1 MAINSVVTM
10 EKPLQ
15 HISLSDWN
23 ERVGRL
29 RNVATARL
37 ADTFAIRKSSR
48 VLRDE
53 TRIEDIWANY
63 ESNVALTD
71 RILELTSWREIIA
84 KTYERI
90 ENEIHALEQEKILT
104 ERDLDALSGPITVIS
119 EMLNKRDSRLGSE
132 ITYDEPDKEI
142 KNELYVLENNQRLL
156 SDRCRKAWEKLTRL
170 ADVRIKISME
180 VENKIEAVDLERKQR
195 ELDRNSTRI
204 SFKTDS
210 MRYPTEYCTY
220 EGWLEHTKN
229 IKLLAENEMADTVAL
244 RESLFV
250 CREKAR
256 SILQA
261 QQGRTEYVI
270 RKRIFETQ
278 RARNELKFQMDKMND
293 ELKNALIDIQ
303 ALEDSLCDKT
313 NSLKLAETRLEN
325 RAQRRNMELCLD
337 YVHDVLCFEVKKQRE
352 IHRCLMEKIEESRK
366 NYNLLGEHALQ
377 IATDLEKKEHALIT
391 DKRAL
396 EIRQAFKESE
406 TGPKVFNPCTNTDR
420 NIILTNTQDLIPKS

>member
-1 MAINSVVTM
+1 MSFNSVVTM

-37 ADTFAIRKSSR
+37 ADTFAIRNSSR

-71 RILELTSWREIIA
+71 RILELTSWREIIS

-90 ENEIHALEQEKILT
+90 ENEIHTLEQEKILT
-104 ERDLDALSGPITVIS
+104 ERDLDALSGPIMVIS
-119 EMLNKRDSRLGSE
+119 EMLTMRDSRVGSE
-132 ITYDEPDKEI
+132 LTYDEPDNEI
-142 KNELYVLENNQRLL
+142 KKELYVLENNQRLL
-156 SDRCRKAWEKLTRL
+156 ADRCQKAWEKLTRL
-170 ADVRIKISME
+170 EDVRVKISME
-180 VENKIEAVDLERKQR
+180 VQNKIEAVDLERKQR
-195 ELDRNSTRI
+195 ELDRNSTKI
-204 SFKTDS
+204 SFMTDS
-210 MRYPTEYCTY
+210 MRYPTECCTY

-229 IKLLAENEMADTVAL
+229 MKLLAENEMADTVAL

-261 QQGRTEYVI
+261 QQERTEYVI

-293 ELKNALIDIQ
+293 ELKNASIDIQ

-337 YVHDVLCFEVKKQRE
+337 HVHDVLCFEVKKQRE
-352 IHRCLMEKIEESRK
+352 IHRCLKEKIEESRK
-366 NYNLLGEHALQ
+366 NYNLIGEHALK
-377 IATDLEKKEHALIT
+377 IATDLEKKEHALMT

-406 TGPKVFNPCTNTDR
+406 AGPKVFNPSIATDR